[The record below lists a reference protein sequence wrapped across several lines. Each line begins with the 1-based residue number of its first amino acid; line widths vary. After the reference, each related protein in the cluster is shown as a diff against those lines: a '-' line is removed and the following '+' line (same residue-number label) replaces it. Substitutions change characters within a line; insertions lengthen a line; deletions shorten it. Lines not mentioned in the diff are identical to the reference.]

1 FPTPCPTRPGRLGA
15 LDASDMPANAAADR
29 SVPALTSDTVV
40 RTSTCP
46 ARAAGRGTSSTRGA
60 LRPSRITEFISRCA
74 RFPWAEL
81 RPSILEESFPASLD
95 RDGGAPPQQRASKPA

>member
-40 RTSTCP
+40 RMSTCP
-46 ARAAGRGTSSTRGA
+46 ARGAGRGTSSTRGA
-60 LRPSRITEFISRCA
+60 LRPSRITDFIGQYA
-74 RFPWAEL
+74 RSLSVQL
-81 RPSILEESFPASLD
+81 RPSIPESSFPALQ
-95 RDGGAPPQQRASKPA
+95 RLDGGRATS